1 MKRPREMGEQTEE
14 QKDGQTLFHGAL
26 PTNARGPKRL
36 KKKKIE
42 DEYFI
47 SFFG

>member
-1 MKRPREMGEQTEE
+1 MGEQTEE
-14 QKDGQTLFHGAL
+14 QKDGQTLFHGTL

-36 KKKKIE
+36 KKIE

>member
-1 MKRPREMGEQTEE
+1 MGEQTEE
-14 QKDGQTLFHGAL
+14 QKDGQPLFHGTL

-36 KKKKIE
+36 KKKIE